1 MADGQRTYKDRLFS
15 FIFGNEEHR
24 EWTLSL
30 YNAVNGSHYT
40 DPSLLTITT
49 IRDVLYMGMH
59 NDLSFLVYDV
69 MSLYEQQSSFNPN
82 APLRMLQYAGNLY
95 EKYVTGRK
103 LNKYGTHL
111 IELPVPKL
119 VVFYNSAQDKPDRM
133 ELRLSDS
140 FPEGMRGE
148 ADIEVRVRM
157 VNVNRGRSAALLD
170 SCRPLWEYAYIV
182 DKVRSLRAY
191 GSLGEA
197 IDRMIEELPEDF
209 TLRPWLREHRA
220 EVKGMLLTEY
230 NETEQMELFREEGR
244 AEGRAEGEAKGRAE
258 GRAKGEAIVTKL
270 LETLFALGRTD
281 GAHRAIVDEAY
292 RRQLYAEFGLD

>member
-281 GAHRAIVDEAY
+281 DAHRAIVDEAY

>member
-1 MADGQRTYKDRLFS
+1 
-15 FIFGNEEHR
+15 
-24 EWTLSL
+24 
-30 YNAVNGSHYT
+30 
-40 DPSLLTITT
+40 
-49 IRDVLYMGMH
+49 
-59 NDLSFLVYDV
+59 
-69 MSLYEQQSSFNPN
+69 
-82 APLRMLQYAGNLY
+82 
-95 EKYVTGRK
+95 
-103 LNKYGTHL
+103 
-111 IELPVPKL
+111 
-119 VVFYNSAQDKPDRM
+119 
-133 ELRLSDS
+133 
-140 FPEGMRGE
+140 
-148 ADIEVRVRM
+148 M

-281 GAHRAIVDEAY
+281 DAHRAIVDEAY